1 MRRPAARKRDR
12 FGDAREPA
20 PLLGVVLRRALGAT
34 PLARPLSGWST
45 VERWAEIVGPRVA
58 ARSQAVEWRDGQLL
72 VEVFGA
78 VWMAELTLQ
87 KRTLIAH
94 IQQVTGNEAVTS
106 LHFVPAS
113 QAPGA
118 PRDTAAAPPPRTSN
132 TSTTGRRAAAGPRK
146 NPKGV

>member
-1 MRRPAARKRDR
+1 MAAR
-12 FGDAREPA
+12 
-20 PLLGVVLRRALGAT
+20 T
-34 PLARPLSGWST
+34 
-45 VERWAEIVGPRVA
+45 
-58 ARSQAVEWRDGQLL
+58 QAVEWRDGQLL

-113 QAPGA
+113 RAMATTTTGSTSAATLEAPTREA
-118 PRDTAAAPPPRTSN
+118 TTLDSATAVSPPVADTAPAPHAPNTSN
-132 TSTTGRRAAAGPRK
+132 ASTTGRRPTARPRK

>member
-1 MRRPAARKRDR
+1 M
-12 FGDAREPA
+12 
-20 PLLGVVLRRALGAT
+20 LQRALGTTA
-34 PLARPLSGWST
+34 LARPLAGWSI
-45 VERWAEIVGPRVA
+45 VERWAEIVGARVA
-58 ARSQAVEWRDGQLL
+58 GRTQAVEWRDGQLL

-113 QAPGA
+113 HAISATTPAAAVLPPVADTGA
-118 PRDTAAAPPPRTSN
+118 PPHV
-132 TSTTGRRAAAGPRK
+132 STTSSTERRPTARPRK
-146 NPKGV
+146 HPKGV

>member
-1 MRRPAARKRDR
+1 M
-12 FGDAREPA
+12 
-20 PLLGVVLRRALGAT
+20 
-34 PLARPLSGWST
+34 
-45 VERWAEIVGPRVA
+45 
-58 ARSQAVEWRDGQLL
+58 
-72 VEVFGA
+72 EVFGA

-113 QAPGA
+113 QAPSAMTPDSASAGSPWVADAAQA
-118 PRDTAAAPPPRTSN
+118 PHVSN
-132 TSTTGRRAAAGPRK
+132 TSSTGQRPTAPPRK

>member
-1 MRRPAARKRDR
+1 M
-12 FGDAREPA
+12 
-20 PLLGVVLRRALGAT
+20 
-34 PLARPLSGWST
+34 
-45 VERWAEIVGPRVA
+45 
-58 ARSQAVEWRDGQLL
+58 L

-94 IQQVTGNEAVTS
+94 IHNVTGNESITS

-113 QAPGA
+113 LAPA
-118 PRDTAAAPPPRTSN
+118 ETADGPAAETP
-132 TSTTGRRAAAGPRK
+132 STTGSRPTARPRK